1 MGMMQ
6 FLTKLIKR
14 NHRYQRQK
22 SEKAAADYLDRNPAL
37 KEIIGEAKRIS
48 NAYGLT
54 DFEYVRL
61 HQMVAALKPEYVL
74 ECGTG
79 KSTFVIAHAMS
90 VNGNGTRLV
99 SMEESSD
106 WAGVQQQ
113 AIMHFFSHPKSAE
126 WFPGRSADLIELVV
140 SDIEIRRHRIWAGSA
155 YTNLPPHPYSFI
167 MVDGP
172 ELTEECFANI
182 DLVAVLKASSRPV
195 SVWID
200 GRWPTVA
207 MCRALFGDKLVSRPG
222 WTHTEIYD
230 AVSTDLDR
238 PMKQV
243 RKEMHK
249 MVVGSQYV

>member
-1 MGMMQ
+1 MRFMRL
-6 FLTKLIKR
+6 LTKLIKR
-14 NHRYQRQK
+14 HQRAQRRK
-22 SEKAAADYLDRNPAL
+22 TEKTAADYLDRNPVL
-37 KEIIGEAKRIS
+37 KAIITEAKHIS

-54 DFEYVRL
+54 DFEFVRL
-61 HQMVAALKPEYVL
+61 HQMVTTLKPEYVL

-90 VNGNGTRLV
+90 VNGNGAKLV

-106 WAGVQQQ
+106 WANVQQQ
-113 AIMHFFSHPKSAE
+113 AIAHFFSHPKSAE
-126 WFPGRSADLIELVV
+126 WFPGRSADLVELVV
-140 SDIEIRRHRIWAGSA
+140 SDIETRRHRIWAGSA
-155 YTNLPPHPYSFI
+155 YTNIPRHPYSFI

-182 DLVAVLKASSRPV
+182 DVVTVLKASKGPLSI
-195 SVWID
+195 WID

-222 WTHTEIYD
+222 WTHTEIH
-230 AVSTDLDR
+230 AAAPTDLDR

>member
-1 MGMMQ
+1 M
-6 FLTKLIKR
+6 LNLLKKLIKR
-14 NHRYQRQK
+14 HQRYARRK
-22 SEKAAADYLDRNPAL
+22 TEREAAVFLARNPTLEA
-37 KEIIGEAKRIS
+37 IVTEAKRIS
-48 NAYGLT
+48 NAYGMS

-61 HQMVAALKPEYVL
+61 YQLLRTLKPEYVL

-90 VNGNGTRLV
+90 VNGNGAKLV

-106 WAGVQQQ
+106 WANVQQQ
-113 AIMHFFSHPKSAE
+113 AIAHFFSHPKSAE
-126 WFPGRSADLIELVV
+126 WFPGRSANLVELVV
-140 SDIEIRRHRIWAGSA
+140 SDIEIQRHRVWAGSA
-155 YTNLPPHPYSFI
+155 YTNLPLNPYSFI

-182 DLVAVLKASSRPV
+182 DLVTVLKASKGPISI
-195 SVWID
+195 WID

-207 MCRALFGDKLVSRPG
+207 MCNALFGDKLVSRPG

-230 AVSTDLDR
+230 AAPTDLDR
-238 PMKQV
+238 PMKQI